1 MKLVF
6 DHIKQTSYDNKN
18 CNLEVEISDE
28 EIIKLFQRAEMIK
41 REKAN
46 RGGHEK

>member
-1 MKLVF
+1 MKLIF

-28 EIIKLFQRAEMIK
+28 QIIKLFQRAELIK
-41 REKAN
+41 REIEN
-46 RGGHEK
+46 SRGHEK